1 MATIVMILTMDL
13 SEKLRRAKGERNYS
27 EIARKAAPCSPENIR
42 KIVDQGSEPRFKLG
56 CRIAK
61 VLGVPPQWLGDDGQD
76 WPPPIDRDQQGLE
89 LIRQALAGN
98 GLIDQAADDER
109 KLLADFRQLG
119 EQARSQIAELVS
131 QQAAECERLK
141 AAMSQQAADLK
152 SHLEK
157 KVAESGIDQGEG
169 GSIDEALREFE
180 QWRQDRHS
188 GEDKQQA
195 S

>member
-1 MATIVMILTMDL
+1 MILTMDL

-56 CRIAK
+56 CRIAR
-61 VLGVPPQWLGDDGQD
+61 VLGVPAEWLGDDAQD
-76 WPPPIDRDQQGLE
+76 WPPPLDREQQGLD

-98 GLIDQAADDER
+98 GLIDQSTEDER
-109 KLLADFRQLG
+109 KLLADFRQLSK
-119 EQARSQIAELVS
+119 QARSQIAELVS
-131 QQAAECERLK
+131 QQAVECERLR

-157 KVAESGIDQGEG
+157 KVAEAGVEQAQR
-169 GSIDEALREFE
+169 GSIDEALQEFE

-188 GEDKQQA
+188 GEDKQQV